1 MARNIRHEIGSS
13 YIKLNCLFLPV
24 FLFFNDKGG
33 KIEDEKGARKKH
45 SCVRRK
51 VLIILP

>member
-24 FLFFNDKGG
+24 FFFFLMIKGVKLRMRREQEKNIVELEG
-33 KIEDEKGARKKH
+33 KF
-45 SCVRRK
+45 
-51 VLIILP
+51 

>member
-24 FLFFNDKGG
+24 FFFFFNDKGG

-45 SCVRRK
+45 S
-51 VLIILP
+51 